1 LLRTQPPPT
10 TAHATD
16 AAAADLCL
24 SHLQL
29 LKPLFPNFV
38 PDLTALN
45 NVINNLITDV
55 EARIASLGTAV
66 VTQFK
71 PVLDLK

>member
-1 LLRTQPPPT
+1 MSPL
-10 TAHATD
+10 
-16 AAAADLCL
+16 AAAATAAAVASL
-24 SHLQL
+24 HLQL

-45 NVINNLITDV
+45 NVVNTLITDV
-55 EARIASLGTAV
+55 EARILSLGTAV
-66 VTQFK
+66 VQQFK